1 MMKKPIIEIKDVK
14 KHFGNII
21 ALNGISMDLY
31 PGEVMCLLGDN
42 GAGKSTLIKT
52 LAGVHPKSSGT
63 YKVDGKDVVDP
74 TPETL
79 LNAGIATVY
88 QDLSTIPL
96 MSISRNFFLGRE
108 YEIEKKW
115 GPFKRLDFKK
125 ANKIAFDAMKEIG
138 INIREASQA
147 VGTLS
152 GGERQCLAIA
162 KAVHFGAKVL
172 ILDEPT
178 SALGVAQSSMVLKYI
193 LQARANN
200 LAVIFITHNVY
211 HAYAVGDRFTILNR
225 GQTLGTFNKDEVT
238 TADLQEKMAGG
249 KVIQDLSQELG
260 EDSKNL

>member
-1 MMKKPIIEIKDVK
+1 MKKPIIQIKEVK

-21 ALNGISMDLY
+21 ALNGITMDLF

-52 LAGVHPKSSGT
+52 LAGVHPKTSGE
-63 YKVDGKDVVDP
+63 YKVAGVDVIDP
-74 TPETL
+74 TPEKL
-79 LNAGIATVY
+79 LHAGIATVY

-96 MSISRNFFLGRE
+96 MSISRNFFLGQE
-108 YEIEKKW
+108 QEISKKI
-115 GPFKRLDFKK
+115 GPFTVLDFKK
-125 ANKIAFDAMKEIG
+125 ADKITFDAMKEIG

-193 LQARANN
+193 LQARKKG

-211 HAYAVGDRFTILNR
+211 HAFAVGDKFTILNR
-225 GQTLGTFNKDEVT
+225 GQTFGTYEKETVT
-238 TADLQEKMAGG
+238 VAELQEKMAGG
-249 KVIQDLSQELG
+249 KVIQDLSEELG

>member
-1 MMKKPIIEIKDVK
+1 MKQPIIEIKNIK
-14 KHFGNII
+14 KYFGNII
-21 ALNGISMDLY
+21 ALNGVSMELY

-42 GAGKSTLIKT
+42 GAGKSTFIKT
-52 LAGVHPKSSGT
+52 LSGVHEKSSGV
-63 YKVDGKDVVDP
+63 YKIDGKDVTNP
-74 TPETL
+74 STKNI
-79 LNAGIATVY
+79 LNLGIATVY

-108 YEIEKKW
+108 EKIEKKF
-115 GPFKRLDFKK
+115 GFLKILDFKK
-125 ANKIAFDAMKEIG
+125 ADKIALDAMKEIG
-138 INIREASQA
+138 INIREAAQA

-162 KAVHFGAKVL
+162 KAVYFGAKVL

-211 HAYAVGDRFTILNR
+211 HAYAVGDKFTILDR
-225 GQTLGTFNKDEVT
+225 GKTLGMFKKDET
-238 TADLQEKMAGG
+238 SIEQLQKKMAGE
-249 KVIQDLSQELG
+249 KIIQDLSKELG

>member
-1 MMKKPIIEIKDVK
+1 MKEAIIHIENLT

-21 ALNGISMDLY
+21 ALNGITMDLY

-52 LAGVHPKSSGT
+52 LSGVYEKTSGI
-63 YKVDGKDVVDP
+63 YKINGKDISHP
-74 TPETL
+74 TPQKI
-79 LNAGIATVY
+79 LNEGVATVY

-96 MSISRNFFLGRE
+96 MSLTRNFFLGRE
-108 YEIEKKW
+108 DEITKKFLF
-115 GPFKRLDFKK
+115 FKFLNFKK
-125 ANKIAFDAMKEIG
+125 AHKITIEAMKDIG
-138 INIREASQA
+138 INVREPSQPI
-147 VGTLS
+147 GTLS

-162 KAVHFGAKVL
+162 KAVYFGAKVL

-193 LQARANN
+193 LQARKRD

-225 GQTLGTFNKDEVT
+225 GKTLGTFKKSEISVKE
-238 TADLQEKMAGG
+238 LQDKMAGD
-249 KVIQDLSQELG
+249 KIIQDLSSELG
-260 EDSKNL
+260 DEAKNL

>member
-1 MMKKPIIEIKDVK
+1 MKNPIIEIIEVQ
-14 KHFGNII
+14 KHFGNIM
-21 ALNGISMDLY
+21 ALNGISMKLHA
-31 PGEVMCLLGDN
+31 GEVMCLLGDN

-52 LAGVHPKSSGT
+52 LAGVHEKTSGV
-63 YKVDGKDVVDP
+63 YKIEGNDVINP
-74 TPETL
+74 SPEKL

-96 MSISRNFFLGRE
+96 MSISRNFFLGSE
-108 YEIEKKW
+108 HEIEKRV
-115 GPFKRLDFKK
+115 GPFTILDFKK
-125 ANKIAFDAMKEIG
+125 ADDIAFKAMKEIG

-193 LQARANN
+193 LQARANG

-211 HAYAVGDRFTILNR
+211 HAFAVGDKFTILNR
-225 GQTLGTFNKDEVT
+225 GQTLGTFTKDEVSIT
-238 TADLQEKMAGG
+238 DLQEKMAGG
-249 KVIQDLSQELG
+249 KVIQDLSKELG
-260 EDSKNL
+260 ENSKNL